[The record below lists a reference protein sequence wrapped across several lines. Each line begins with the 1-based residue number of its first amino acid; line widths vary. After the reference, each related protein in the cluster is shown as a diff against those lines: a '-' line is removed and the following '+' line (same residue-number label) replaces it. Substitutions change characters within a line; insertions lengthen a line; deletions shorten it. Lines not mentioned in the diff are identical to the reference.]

1 MFPGIRELSD
11 DEPECKIVP
20 IPLYRE
26 FTHAAPDELASAVVL
41 MTMPDGLP
49 VAGIIVC
56 YNGPIEKRERVLQPL
71 RSFRSPVADE
81 IDPGPYTVAQKLFD
95 AFYPPGLQE
104 Y

>member
-1 MFPGIRELSD
+1 MQP
-11 DEPECKIVP
+11 
-20 IPLYRE
+20 
-26 FTHAAPDELASAVVL
+26 PDELASGVVL
-41 MTMPDGLP
+41 MTIPDGLP

-81 IDPGPYTVAQKLFD
+81 IDPSPYTVAQKLVD